1 MLKEER
7 NHLGWHTN
15 RRSKLEGR
23 HRKLSLYGREAP
35 SQEGVLSC
43 RTASQGVPSV
53 RPLRTLGQ
61 TLGAGSRGQSCSDQK
76 IEQNIKKQGT
86 L

>member
-23 HRKLSLYGREAP
+23 HRKLSLHGRDAP

-43 RTASQGVPSV
+43 TTASQG
-53 RPLRTLGQ
+53 T
-61 TLGAGSRGQSCSDQK
+61 ADSRGQSCSDQE
-76 IEQNIKKQGT
+76 IEHNVKKQGI